1 MYRLWKNVGT
11 AAFAASGQLFFDTDS
26 RSIPTKLG
34 EECLMERKP
43 IEVPRISRQSA
54 DAKKAYE
61 APTLLHW
68 GNLRDMTQ
76 AVGNSGGKDRGRR
89 KGQKRTR

>member
-1 MYRLWKNVGT
+1 
-11 AAFAASGQLFFDTDS
+11 
-26 RSIPTKLG
+26 
-34 EECLMERKP
+34 MERKP
-43 IEVPRISRQSA
+43 IEVPHISRQSA
-54 DAKKAYE
+54 DAKKSYE
-61 APTLLHW
+61 APILLHW